1 MTEFEGARSDLMTQL
16 PAELPSKD
24 AVHGLQPGVAAPEEV
39 VAPLTEDQLVDSLIG
54 LPWEF
59 IINKDARQEW
69 ARMDHPFRSDL
80 LQCPWHT
87 HMCKCLPLLAG
98 VCCHNPLPS

>member
-1 MTEFEGARSDLMTQL
+1 MTQL

-39 VAPLTEDQLVDSLIG
+39 VAPMTEDQLVDSLIG

-98 VCCHNPLPS
+98 VCCHNSLPS